1 MLKFIAIDKALR
13 KKVVEC
19 VTPFRDVPFSA
30 QNIDLKYGVYDS
42 KNGFF
47 LTQSYYLGEFVK
59 RCGDDFVDTEY
70 AVVMKSGLLNKD
82 RSFIV
87 SCAEYY
93 NGDILITQHNEESG
107 LSEEDII
114 SAIRFYHSSLDEV
127 QNTGSNEKASVNG
140 KRSVA
145 E

>member
-1 MLKFIAIDKALR
+1 MMKFIAIDKALR

-42 KNGFF
+42 KKGFF

-70 AVVMKSGLLNKD
+70 AVVMRTGLLNKE
-82 RSFIV
+82 RCFIV

-93 NGDILITQHNEESG
+93 NGDILITQHDEQSG
-107 LSEEDII
+107 LSEEDIV
-114 SAIRFYHSSLDEV
+114 SAIRFYHSLSDEV
-127 QNTGSNEKASVNG
+127 QDTGVFKSRPISEKGV
-140 KRSVA
+140 
-145 E
+145 

>member
-1 MLKFIAIDKALR
+1 MLKFIAIDKTLR

-19 VTPFRDVPFSA
+19 VTPFKDVPFSA

-42 KNGFF
+42 KKGFF

-70 AVVMKSGLLNKD
+70 AVVVKAGLLNKD
-82 RSFIV
+82 KSFVI

-93 NGDILITQHNEESG
+93 NGDILITEHNEESG
-107 LSEEDII
+107 LREEDII

-127 QNTGSNEKASVNG
+127 NSAALSEKSPLPEKGV
-140 KRSVA
+140 
-145 E
+145 

>member
-42 KNGFF
+42 KKGFF

-70 AVVMKSGLLNKD
+70 AVVMRSGLLNKD
-82 RSFIV
+82 KSFVV

-93 NGDILITQHNEESG
+93 NGDILITQKNMESR

-114 SAIRFYHSSLDEV
+114 SAIRFYHRSLEEL
-127 QNTGSNEKASVNG
+127 QNTALSENSRLAEKGV
-140 KRSVA
+140 
-145 E
+145 